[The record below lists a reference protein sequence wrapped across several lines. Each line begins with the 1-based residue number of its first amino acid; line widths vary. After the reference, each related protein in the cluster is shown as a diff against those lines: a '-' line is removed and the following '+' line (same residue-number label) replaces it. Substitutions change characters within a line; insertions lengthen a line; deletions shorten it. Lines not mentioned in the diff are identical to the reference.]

1 MQETAKGETGLKV
14 LGAQVLTLQGDVHR
28 LVTFLNQTLKD
39 RGLCFGVSKRETG
52 MQLTVYE
59 TESR

>member
-1 MQETAKGETGLKV
+1 MQETSKRDSGLKV
-14 LGAQVLTLQGDVHR
+14 IGAQTLSLQGDVHK

-39 RGLCFGVSKRETG
+39 RGLCFGVSKREDG

-59 TESR
+59 TRG